1 MEVYSEHLAKLF
13 AAENIKIELKTTQ
26 TAYFDVVKRKM
37 VFPNWILYLPSAS
50 RELLML
56 HEASHAL
63 HTPEFGTHEKA
74 KEYETVF
81 RTILNILEDKRIEDA
96 MKEKFPGSRSTFIRG
111 FYELINTGFFGISFN
126 EDTENLSLI
135 DRMNLHFK
143 GDYYFD
149 CEFTEEEQYW
159 VDRAANNKTFDDVYQ
174 NSVELLDYLKNQYS
188 KEVLEEIKINLNDIQ
203 WGEIENG
210 EGDMEIPLSK
220 LQELL
225 SEEDYEKLKEAIEEK
240 NDEKAGE
247 IIRNAIDQD
256 GGNLDF
262 EEKNVGATDQNWEK
276 SQENFSKGEISNT
289 DYNDQIITNLG
300 FSPYLNYEDF
310 IVDSNICHKI
320 LTEDFHSC
328 SDTIHEKFHLFV
340 QEHKKEHAPIIS
352 HMVRE
357 FYRKKA
363 AEDFRRTKQSK
374 TGNLDLQKL
383 PHFRYDSDLFL
394 NKSVTYDEKNHGFVL
409 LLDWSGSMGSIMT
422 NAMLQLIN
430 NVMFCKAISVP
441 FIAYAFSND
450 AVDNHEH
457 RLSSVVHGVNE
468 NDFRVNPNTKLLE
481 IIDSTKSNYD
491 EQLRNL
497 FYLAF
502 TFLPSMISKN
512 RKEHLYYLKNIE
524 KEKKKAENTGETISS
539 YLEAIQEQFDNFV
552 ILSEFFDLGS
562 TPLDESLILMNY
574 ILPEKQKYM
583 NVDVMNL
590 IVITD
595 GDSNSLPN
603 VANDDSPETTKSF
616 SISDAE
622 LSESSDVTE
631 EDLWNKLYAHGKRH
645 NVTPAEHREN
655 MKKFERNSGQGTS
668 IRGHQK
674 IFVRSSRSNRMVEFV
689 SRRNNFTRGVH
700 MNHNREF
707 TRRLAYLIK
716 RETKS
721 NIISI
726 ELAITNSQNIR
737 RNFSYEFGNGYSLE
751 EVEEFATQYRK
762 QGFASIDD
770 NGYDKI
776 FYVDLS
782 KLGNSKFNMDY
793 HYFDD
798 FEEMIQ
804 TEDDDFFDNVQKTTK
819 GNFTTK
825 SLATALEK
833 NSSVK
838 NRKKFLAS
846 RVVDAISEY
855 QAEKKKKE
863 KIVLDFVA

>member
-13 AAENIKIELKTTQ
+13 ATENIKVELKPTQ

-37 VFPNWILYLPSAS
+37 VFPNWILRLPSAS

-96 MKEKFPGSRSTFIRG
+96 MKSKFPGSKSTFIRG
-111 FYELINTGFFGISFN
+111 FYELINTGFFGITFS
-126 EDTENLSLI
+126 EDTERLSLI

-174 NSVELLDYLKNQYS
+174 NAVELLDYLKEEYS
-188 KEVLEEIKINLNDIQ
+188 KEVLEEIKMNLDDIQ

-210 EGDMEIPLSK
+210 DGDMEIPLST

-225 SEEDYEKLKEAIEEK
+225 SEEDYERLKEAIEEG
-240 NDEKAGE
+240 NDGKAQE
-247 IIRNAIDQD
+247 IIEDTIEKNGSA
-256 GGNLDF
+256 LDF
-262 EEKNVGATDQNWEK
+262 EERNAGMTDQNWEE
-276 SQENFSKGEISNT
+276 SQENFSKGKLSNT
-289 DYNDQIITNLG
+289 DYDDQMITNLG

-310 IVDSNICHKI
+310 VVSNKICHKA
-320 LTEDFHSC
+320 LAEDFNSC
-328 SDTIHEKFHLFV
+328 SDSVHEKFHLFM

-409 LLDWSGSMGSIMT
+409 LLDWSGSMGNIMT
-422 NAMLQLIN
+422 NAILQLIN

-450 AVDNHEH
+450 ALNNRDY

-468 NDFRVNPNTKLLE
+468 NDFRVHPNTKLLE
-481 IIDSTKSNYD
+481 IIDSTATNYD

-502 TFLPSMISKN
+502 TFLPSLITRN
-512 RKEHLYYLKNIE
+512 RKEYQRLMKNIAE
-524 KEKKKAENTGETISS
+524 ETKKGPEREH
-539 YLEAIQEQFDNFV
+539 YLESLQSQFDELV
-552 ILSEFFDLGS
+552 VLSELFDLGS

-574 ILPEKQKYM
+574 ILPDKQKYM

-595 GDSNSLPN
+595 GDSNSLPC
-603 VANDDSPETTKSF
+603 VASDDSPETTRSF
-616 SISDAE
+616 AISEADMFGNSYE
-622 LSESSDVTE
+622 TE
-631 EDLWNKLYAHGKRH
+631 EEELWDNLWGPNKIIS
-645 NVTPAEHREN
+645 TEHREN
-655 MKKFERNSGQGTS
+655 MRRFERNSGQGTTF
-668 IRGHQK
+668 RGRQK
-674 IFVRSSRSNRMVEFV
+674 IFVRSSRSNRMIELSSQKNQDTYGMGV
-689 SRRNNFTRGVH
+689 SMSR
-700 MNHNREF
+700 NREF
-707 TRRLAYLIK
+707 TRRLAYLVK
-716 RETKS
+716 RETKA

-726 ELAITNSQNIR
+726 ELAVTNSQNLR
-737 RNFSYEFGNGYSLE
+737 RNFTHEFGVGYSLE
-751 EVEEFATQYRK
+751 EVEEFVTQYRK

-776 FYVDLS
+776 FYVDLT
-782 KLGNSKFNMDY
+782 KLGNSKFNMSY

-798 FEEMIQ
+798 FEEMIH
-804 TEDDDFFDNVQKTTK
+804 TEDDDFFDSIQKNVK
-819 GNFTTK
+819 GVFTTK

-833 NSSVK
+833 NSSTK

-846 RVVDAISEY
+846 RVVDVISEY
-855 QAEKKKKE
+855 QSEKKKKE

>member
-13 AAENIKIELKTTQ
+13 ATENIKVELKSTP

-37 VFPNWILYLPSAS
+37 VFPNWILRLPSAS

-96 MKEKFPGSRSTFIRG
+96 MKAKFPGSKSTFIRG
-111 FYELINTGFFGISFN
+111 FYELINTGFFGITFS
-126 EDTENLSLI
+126 EDTESLSLI

-149 CEFTEEEQYW
+149 CEFTDEEQYW

-174 NSVELLDYLKNQYS
+174 NAIELLDYLKKEYS
-188 KEVLEEIKINLNDIQ
+188 KEVLEEIKINLDDIE
-203 WGEIENG
+203 WGEIEDG
-210 EGDMEIPLSK
+210 DGDMEIPLSE

-225 SEEDYEKLKEAIEEK
+225 SEEDYERLKEAIEEG
-240 NDEKAGE
+240 NDGKAQE
-247 IIRNAIDQD
+247 IIEDTIEKN
-256 GGNLDF
+256 GGALDF
-262 EEKNVGATDQNWEK
+262 EEKNSGLTDQNWEE
-276 SQENFSKGEISNT
+276 SQENFSKGKLSNT
-289 DYNDQIITNLG
+289 DYDDQVITNLG

-310 IVDSNICHKI
+310 VVSNNICHKA
-320 LTEDFHSC
+320 LTEDFNSC
-328 SDTIHEKFHLFV
+328 GDNIHEKFHMFM

-383 PHFRYDSDLFL
+383 PHFHYDSDLFL

-409 LLDWSGSMGSIMT
+409 LLDWSGSMGNIMT
-422 NAMLQLIN
+422 NAILQLIN

-450 AVDNHEH
+450 ALNNRDY

-468 NDFRVNPNTKLLE
+468 NDFRVHPNTKLLE

-502 TFLPSMISKN
+502 TFLPSLITRN
-512 RKEHLYYLKNIE
+512 RKEYQRLMKNIAEETE
-524 KEKKKAENTGETISS
+524 KGSEREH
-539 YLEAIQEQFDNFV
+539 YLETLRNQLDEFV
-552 ILSEFFDLGS
+552 VLSELFDLGS

-595 GDSNSLPN
+595 GDSNSLPC
-603 VANDDSPETTKSF
+603 VANDDSPETTRSF
-616 SISDAE
+616 AISEADMSENSYEKEEE
-622 LSESSDVTE
+622 LWGN
-631 EDLWNKLYAHGKRH
+631 LWGPNK
-645 NVTPAEHREN
+645 TISTEHREN
-655 MKKFERNSGQGTS
+655 MRRFDRNSGNETRF
-668 IRGHQK
+668 RGHQK
-674 IFVRSSRSNRMVEFV
+674 VFVRSSRSNRMIELV
-689 SRRNNFTRGVH
+689 SQKNESSNGV
-700 MNHNREF
+700 NTNRNREF
-707 TRRLAYLIK
+707 TRRLAYLVK
-716 RETKS
+716 RETKA

-726 ELAITNSQNIR
+726 ELAVINSQNLR
-737 RNFSYEFGNGYSLE
+737 RNFAYEFGSGYALE
-751 EVEEFATQYRK
+751 EVEEFVAQYRK
-762 QGFASIDD
+762 QGFASIED

-776 FYVDLS
+776 FYVDLT
-782 KLGNSKFNMDY
+782 KLGNSKFNMSY
-793 HYFDD
+793 HYFND
-798 FEEMIQ
+798 FEDMIH
-804 TEDDDFFDNVQKTTK
+804 TEDDDFFDNIQKNVK
-819 GNFTTK
+819 GAFTTK

-833 NSSVK
+833 NSSTK

-846 RVVDAISEY
+846 RVVDVISEY
-855 QAEKKKKE
+855 QSEKKKKE

>member
-13 AAENIKIELKTTQ
+13 ATENIKVEVKSTQ
-26 TAYFDVVKRKM
+26 TAYFDVIKRKM
-37 VFPNWILYLPSAS
+37 VFPKWILHLPSAS

-96 MKEKFPGSRSTFIRG
+96 MKEKFPGSKSTFIRG

-149 CEFTEEEQYW
+149 CEFTKEEQYW

-174 NSVELLDYLKNQYS
+174 NSIELLDYLKNQYS

-203 WGEIENG
+203 WGEIESG
-210 EGDMEIPLSK
+210 EGDMEIPLSE

-225 SEEDYEKLKEAIEEK
+225 SEENYEKLKEAIEEK
-240 NDEKAGE
+240 NDAKAEK
-247 IIRNAIDQD
+247 IIEDAITQD
-256 GGNLDF
+256 GGGLDF
-262 EEKNVGATDQNWEK
+262 EEKNAGMTDQNWEK
-276 SQENFSKGEISNT
+276 NQENFSKGNHTNT
-289 DYNDQIITNLG
+289 DYNDQVITNLG

-310 IVDSNICHKI
+310 VVDSNICHKI
-320 LTEDFHSC
+320 LTEDFQTC
-328 SDTIHEKFHLFV
+328 SENVHEKFHLFV

-409 LLDWSGSMGSIMT
+409 LLDWSGSMGNIMT
-422 NAMLQLIN
+422 NAILQLIN
-430 NVMFCKAISVP
+430 NIMFCKAISVP

-450 AVDNHEH
+450 AINNNDH

-468 NDFRVNPNTKLLE
+468 NDFRVHPNTKLLE
-481 IIDSTKSNYD
+481 IIDSTKSNYE

-502 TFLPSMISKN
+502 TFLPSMITKN
-512 RKEHLYYLKNIE
+512 RREHLLLLKNIE
-524 KEKKKAENTGETISS
+524 NERKKVEEKRVGELNSYQQSLQYQLEN
-539 YLEAIQEQFDNFV
+539 LV
-552 ILSEFFDLGS
+552 ILSDFYDLGS

-574 ILPEKQKYM
+574 ILPAKQKYM

-595 GDSNSLPN
+595 GDSNSLPH

-616 SISDAE
+616 SV
-622 LSESSDVTE
+622 SESQQEYSEETE
-631 EDLWNKLYAHGKRH
+631 ESLWDRIYGSKQNSC
-645 NVTPAEHREN
+645 PEHREN
-655 MKKFERNSGQGTS
+655 MKRFERNSGQDTS
-668 IRGHQK
+668 FRGHQK
-674 IFVRSSRSNRMVEFV
+674 IFVRSSRSNRMIELISQKNQFA
-689 SRRNNFTRGVH
+689 RGAH
-700 MNHNREF
+700 INRNREF

-716 RETKS
+716 RETKA

-726 ELAITNSQNIR
+726 ELSISNSQNIR
-737 RNFSYEFGNGYSLE
+737 KNFIHEFGDGYEFDDIE
-751 EVEEFATQYRK
+751 AFAIQYRK

-776 FYVDLS
+776 FYLDLT
-782 KLGNSKFNMDY
+782 KLGNSKFNMSY

-798 FEEMIQ
+798 FSEMLH
-804 TEDDDFFDNVQKTTK
+804 TEDDDFLDNVQKTAK
-819 GNFTTK
+819 GTFTTK
-825 SLATALEK
+825 SLANALEK
-833 NSSVK
+833 NSSTK

-846 RVVDAISEY
+846 RVVDVISEY
-855 QAEKKKKE
+855 QTEKKKKE
-863 KIVLDFVA
+863 KIILDFVA